1 MSKPIRILSIDGG
14 GIRGVIPAMILARI
28 ESLTGK
34 PIAELFELI
43 AGTSTGG
50 ILTLGL
56 TKPGPDGR
64 PQYPAAEMVG
74 LYQQE
79 GGRIFH
85 RPALRKILALGNLA
99 EDKYP
104 PAGIESVL
112 ERYFGESR
120 LKDALTDVI
129 ITSYETERR
138 FPFFFKSRN
147 ARARADYDFAMKLVA
162 RAASAAPTYFE
173 PLKLDSAVPRD
184 YYSLID
190 GGVYANNPAMC
201 GFVEARTTHPE
212 CGDFL
217 LVSLGTGEFTRPLP
231 YQGLKGWGVARWA
244 KPLLDVV
251 FDCVSSTVDYQLRQL
266 LPPGAGSSRRYWR
279 FQARLDKETDA
290 LDDTRPT
297 NVRAL
302 TLLAEGLMR
311 ERCDDLQLLCEDLMN

>member
-1 MSKPIRILSIDGG
+1 MNKPIRILSIDGG

-34 PIAELFELI
+34 PIAELFDLI

-56 TKPGPDGR
+56 TKPGPEGK
-64 PQYPAAEMVG
+64 PQYPAAAMVA

-147 ARARADYDFAMKLVA
+147 ARARADYDFAMKQVA

-173 PLKLDSAVPRD
+173 PLKLDSALPRD

-201 GFVEARTTHPE
+201 GLVEARTMWPDAR
-212 CGDFL
+212 DFL
-217 LVSLGTGEFTRPLP
+217 LASLGTGEQLKPLP
-231 YQGLKGWGVARWA
+231 YDKVKGWGLAHWA
-244 KPLLDVV
+244 KPALEIVLDA
-251 FDCVSSTVDYQLRQL
+251 VSSTVDYQLRQL
-266 LPPGAGSSRRYWR
+266 LPPGEGSCRRYWR
-279 FQARLDKETDA
+279 FQARLDRENDA
-290 LDDTRPT
+290 LDDARPT

-302 TLLAEGLMR
+302 TLLAERLMR
-311 ERCDDLQLLCEDLMN
+311 ERCDDLRLLCEDLVN